1 MCLGERRK
9 YFVKKE
15 PHILVLIESSR
26 ESGRQ
31 LISGIADYAR
41 HFGPWRF
48 HWEISGLL
56 SIENSREFLQSF
68 DGVLARDIAQI
79 EPLLNSRVPVVAF
92 CYSQRQRAGM
102 GWVNINDVALSQ
114 VAVDHFLERGF
125 RHFAFCGLEDAVWS
139 QCRETGFR
147 KAVKKAGCTSV
158 YAFNMRDTDEGIER
172 LGQWLLSLPWPVAIM
187 AANDEVALKVTR
199 ACRAVKLRIPEECA
213 VVGVDNDPVVCG
225 MSFPPLS
232 SVSVQQ
238 YQSGYEA
245 AALLDKMMRGVEPK
259 EMQIMAQVDGLVVR
273 QSSDVFSVEDL
284 AVCKALR
291 FIHQH
296 VDRPILVDEVAQ
308 AAGLYRRGLER
319 RFHKYLGSTILEVCR
334 EARTSH
340 IAKVLRESR
349 WSLEE
354 IAYQCGFSQ
363 SSHMTRFF
371 TSVRGETPSAYR
383 KRMSAH

>member
-1 MCLGERRK
+1 MPR
-9 YFVKKE
+9 E
-15 PHILVLIESSR
+15 PNILVLIESSR

-31 LISGIADYAR
+31 LVSGIADYAR

-48 HWEISGLL
+48 HWEISGLH
-56 SIENSREFLQSF
+56 SIENSRDFLQSF

-92 CYSQRQRAGM
+92 CYGQQPRAGM
-102 GWVNINDVALSQ
+102 GWVNIDDVALSQ
-114 VAVDHFLERGF
+114 VAADHFLERGF
-125 RHFAFCGLEDAVWS
+125 RYFAFCGLEEAAWS
-139 QCRETGFR
+139 QCRETGFLQT
-147 KAVKKAGCTSV
+147 VKNAGCASV
-158 YAFNMRDTDEGIER
+158 DTFNLRDTDEGIER
-172 LGQWLLSLPWPVAIM
+172 LGQWLQGLPWPVAIM

-199 ACRAVKLRIPEECA
+199 ACRAVKLRIPDECA

-238 YQSGYEA
+238 HQSGYEA

-259 EMQIMAQVDGLVVR
+259 NMQIMAQAGGLVLR

-284 AVCKALR
+284 AVTKALR

-296 VDRPILVDEVAQ
+296 VDRPIQVDEVAQ
-308 AAGLYRRGLER
+308 AAGFYRRGLER
-319 RFHKYLGSTILEVCR
+319 RFHKYLNKTILGVCR

-354 IAYQCGFSQ
+354 IAYQCGFTQ
-363 SSHMTRFF
+363 SSHMTRLF

-383 KRMSAH
+383 KRMGVH